1 MFEKNQLLETI
12 YQTSRG
18 IKDSLASGLGMQW
31 GMPGLWWFGDD
42 KPLGS
47 SHPLPCAGM
56 QG

>member
-18 IKDSLASGLGMQW
+18 IKDSLASGLGMQR
-31 GMPGLWWFGDD
+31 GMPGLCWFGDD

-47 SHPLPCAGM
+47 SYPLPCAGM